1 MAIFRQDVN
10 RHCARLP
17 PRPGSAITGRP
28 SSFPSGP
35 FRWRDKPLIEVVSHA
50 QIGVIKEHP
59 GAGKPHNLADFFS
72 HRGPVTVDRATSTGG
87 LVRPE
92 RTMFQTTGGIMEK
105 LLAIRTYFP
114 LIGVLLAAV
123 DVDHRLNCPQFATK
137 SGRKADC
144 FWSPRGTKRI
154 WRRPVQHYPTHGCN
168 SPTRERRLLKRLYVI
183 WSCYN

>member
-114 LIGVLLAAV
+114 LIGVLFAAV
-123 DVDHRLNCPQFATK
+123 DVDHRLNRPQFAAK
-137 SGRKADC
+137 SGRKADR
-144 FWSPRGTKRI
+144 FWLPRSGKRLS
-154 WRRPVQHYPTHGCN
+154 RRTGRHDPTSGNN
-168 SPTRERRLLKRLYVI
+168 SPTRKWCLPKTLYA
-183 WSCYN
+183 SCACYN